1 MSEKHQTIVYTFLI
15 ATGIILFTVGFTILS
30 PEEYSRISGAFIGMG
45 IGLAVMSFS
54 LLLTSILN
62 SRLPD
67 DVKKIKEIEVNDER
81 NALIR
86 EKAGY
91 KTCIAMSYVLCIF
104 IIAIGL
110 MGADLE
116 IILMAVAVLA
126 IQFILIIYYSNKYSK
141 TL

>member
-1 MSEKHQTIVYTFLI
+1 MNKKYQAIVYTFLI
-15 ATGIILFTVGFTILS
+15 VTGIILFTVGFTILS
-30 PEEYSRISGAFIGMG
+30 PEEYSRISGVFIGIG

-67 DVKKIKEIEVNDER
+67 DIKKIKEIEVNDER

-110 MGADLE
+110 IGADLE
-116 IILMAVAVLA
+116 IILMAIAVLA

>member
-1 MSEKHQTIVYTFLI
+1 MNKKYQAIVYTFLI
-15 ATGIILFTVGFTILS
+15 VTGIILFTVGFTILS
-30 PEEYSRISGAFIGMG
+30 PEEYSRMSGVFIGIG

-54 LLLTSILN
+54 LLLTLILN

-67 DVKKIKEIEVNDER
+67 DIKKIKEIEVNDER

-86 EKAGY
+86 EKSGY

-126 IQFILIIYYSNKYSK
+126 IQFILLIYYSNKYSK

>member
-1 MSEKHQTIVYTFLI
+1 MNKKYQAIVYTFLI
-15 ATGIILFTVGFTILS
+15 VTGIILFTVGFTILS
-30 PEEYSRISGAFIGMG
+30 PEEYSRMSGVFIGIG

-54 LLLTSILN
+54 LLLTLILN

-67 DVKKIKEIEVNDER
+67 DIKKIKEIEVNDER

-86 EKAGY
+86 EKSGY

>member
-1 MSEKHQTIVYTFLI
+1 MNKKYQAIVYTFLI
-15 ATGIILFTVGFTILS
+15 VTGIILFTVGFTILS
-30 PEEYSRISGAFIGMG
+30 PEEYSRMSGVFIGIG

-67 DVKKIKEIEVNDER
+67 DIKKIKEIEVNDER

-86 EKAGY
+86 EKSGY

-116 IILMAVAVLA
+116 IILMAIAVLA

>member
-1 MSEKHQTIVYTFLI
+1 MNKKYQAIVYTFLI
-15 ATGIILFTVGFTILS
+15 VTGIILFTVGFTILS
-30 PEEYSRISGAFIGMG
+30 PEEYSRMSGVFIGIG

-67 DVKKIKEIEVNDER
+67 DIKKIKEIEVNDER

-110 MGADLE
+110 MGTDLE
-116 IILMAVAVLA
+116 IILMAIAVLA

>member
-1 MSEKHQTIVYTFLI
+1 MNKKYQAIVYTFLI
-15 ATGIILFTVGFTILS
+15 VTGIILFTVGFTILS
-30 PEEYSRISGAFIGMG
+30 PEEYSRMSGVFIGIG

-67 DVKKIKEIEVNDER
+67 DIKKIKEIEVNDER

-86 EKAGY
+86 EKSGY

>member
-1 MSEKHQTIVYTFLI
+1 MNKKYQAIVYTFLI
-15 ATGIILFTVGFTILS
+15 VTGIILFTVGFTILS
-30 PEEYSRISGAFIGMG
+30 PEEYSRMSGVFIGIG

-54 LLLTSILN
+54 LLLTLILN

-67 DVKKIKEIEVNDER
+67 DIKKIKEIEVNDER

-86 EKAGY
+86 EKSGY

-116 IILMAVAVLA
+116 IILMAIAVLA

>member
-1 MSEKHQTIVYTFLI
+1 MNEKYQMIVYTLLI

-30 PEEYSRISGAFIGMG
+30 PEEYSRISGVFIGIG

-54 LLLTSILN
+54 LLLTLILN
-62 SRLPD
+62 SRLPED
-67 DVKKIKEIEVNDER
+67 IKKIKEIEVNDER

-86 EKAGY
+86 EKAGH
-91 KTCIAMSYVLCIF
+91 KTCIAMNYILCIF

-126 IQFILIIYYSNKYSK
+126 IQFILLIYYSNKYSK